1 MKRREFLKK
10 SFLTTTF
17 LSCGGFSIASQ
28 GNEFKPRE
36 YWPKR
41 DDNWKYMGKKD
52 TSTVKREKEYTFDV
66 AVIGGGVAGLCAAVS
81 AARHGA
87 KTVLV
92 QNRPVLGGNASSEI
106 HVPINGSYHLLMLNT
121 QAMEAVMDGNSI
133 KKAICFQFST
143 ESKIIIS
150 ADVFI
155 DCSGDGALAASAGA
169 EYRTGREG
177 KAEFNEKYAPDE
189 PDGWVMGDS
198 IQFSSKDMGYPV
210 PFNPPSFAI
219 KYDPSKAN
227 KRNITQL
234 SCGFWWVE
242 LGSDLDIVDVT
253 EENRHKLLGYLYGA
267 WDYVKNSGKFP
278 EAANLV
284 LDWVGSVP
292 GRRESR
298 RFMGDYILNEN
309 DLTKFTHFDDA
320 IAYGGGWSLDE
331 HCPGG
336 ILNDKEPASY
346 FHQRIPYRC
355 LYSKN
360 IDNLMFAG
368 RNVSV
373 THIALSATRL
383 IAICGLMGQAAGT
396 AAAMCMEYKV
406 SPRGIYKK
414 YIEELQERLL
424 RDDCYIPNRPANDEA
439 DLARKAKIEASS
451 TTSGNVALLTDGYS
465 RDEVDHI
472 HHWQSDGLN
481 PDLTLA
487 WEKPVSLSSVEIKCD
502 SNLHTEIQIHPN
514 IEKRRKQRPGMP
526 VELVK
531 KVSVEAEVNGVWK
544 ELTEID
550 NNLHRLIKLE
560 FSPVRTSKI
569 RLNLKETYSASD
581 IKLFEVRCY

>member
-1 MKRREFLKK
+1 MNLLKR
-10 SFLTTTF
+10 
-17 LSCGGFSIASQ
+17 
-28 GNEFKPRE
+28 
-36 YWPKR
+36 
-41 DDNWKYMGKKD
+41 
-52 TSTVKREKEYTFDV
+52 
-66 AVIGGGVAGLCAAVS
+66 
-81 AARHGA
+81 
-87 KTVLV
+87 LV
-92 QNRPVLGGNASSEI
+92 DEMAN
-106 HVPINGSYHLLMLNT
+106 NG
-121 QAMEAVMDGNSI
+121 
-133 KKAICFQFST
+133 
-143 ESKIIIS
+143 
-150 ADVFI
+150 I
-155 DCSGDGALAASAGA
+155 DS
-169 EYRTGREG
+169 
-177 KAEFNEKYAPDE
+177 N
-189 PDGWVMGDS
+189 
-198 IQFSSKDMGYPV
+198 
-210 PFNPPSFAI
+210 
-219 KYDPSKAN
+219 
-227 KRNITQL
+227 
-234 SCGFWWVE
+234 
-242 LGSDLDIVDVT
+242 
-253 EENRHKLLGYLYGA
+253 
-267 WDYVKNSGKFP
+267 
-278 EAANLV
+278 
-284 LDWVGSVP
+284 
-292 GRRESR
+292 RES
-298 RFMGDYILNEN
+298 YIERLNEN

-346 FHQRIPYRC
+346 FHQRFEKMFEIPYRC